1 MATATNSMLA
11 SNLDPATTTT
21 FAANVGDVIKLC
33 RPAGYPP
40 WPIDNPPS
48 EIAGIDASKE
58 RLGFKLLDPV
68 CGKFIRD
75 YSARDTCVYYS
86 HEKSGRQVISYYAG
100 GSIVPV
106 TFYAV
111 VQGILVHDHASVYM
125 GGPAYA
131 TYYAETP
138 QEE

>member
-1 MATATNSMLA
+1 MATAATKVTS
-11 SNLDPATTTT
+11 SNLDPSTTTMFT
-21 FAANVGDVIKLC
+21 ANVGDVIKLC

-40 WPIDNPPS
+40 WPVGNPPGGAVIS
-48 EIAGIDASKE
+48 EETQRI
-58 RLGFKLLDPV
+58 GFRLLDPV
-68 CGKFIRD
+68 CGKFIRTTT
-75 YSARDTCVYYS
+75 AADTCVYYS

-100 GSIVPV
+100 GSVVPI

-111 VQGILVHDHASVYM
+111 VQGILIHDHASIYM

-138 QEE
+138 KEE

>member
-1 MATATNSMLA
+1 MATVST

-21 FAANVGDVIKLC
+21 FAANVGSVIKLC

-40 WPIDNPPS
+40 WPIDNKPNDI
-48 EIAGIDASKE
+48 ENTDTE
-58 RLGFKLLDPV
+58 RIEFKLLEPIH
-68 CGKFIRD
+68 GKFIRD
-75 YSARDTCVYYS
+75 TTAVDACVYYK
-86 HEKSGRQVISYYAG
+86 HERSGKQVISYYAG
-100 GSIVPV
+100 GSIMPIM
-106 TFYAV
+106 FYAV

-131 TYYAETP
+131 TYFAETP